1 MSEAPENGAGLE
13 PADEQLGAELAA
25 ERPVPAA
32 GFRGELRR
40 RLTAQDPGYGPRPP
54 RLRVAVATLIAAG
67 LLLIA
72 IGALV
77 ALGAS

>member
-13 PADEQLGAELAA
+13 PADEQIGAELTA

-32 GFRGELRR
+32 AFRGELRR
-40 RLTAQDPGYGPRPP
+40 RLIAEDPGYGPRPP
-54 RLRVAVATLIAAG
+54 KLRVAVATWIAGG

-72 IGALV
+72 LGALI
-77 ALGAS
+77 ALGTS